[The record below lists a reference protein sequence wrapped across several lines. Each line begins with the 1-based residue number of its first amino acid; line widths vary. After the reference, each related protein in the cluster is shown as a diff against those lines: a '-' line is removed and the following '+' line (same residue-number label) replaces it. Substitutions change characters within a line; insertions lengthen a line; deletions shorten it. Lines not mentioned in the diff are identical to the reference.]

1 MPGDLTG
8 GMSPAVDEM
17 TPAAPTSPSHREG
30 VSMWVWDDEDHI
42 GIPRSGVEALGATWG
57 SSRRAMV
64 NLGLGDGRVAM
75 LRAEVPP
82 HPVTGAD
89 GRPSVFGA
97 GPLRFE
103 CVEPFARWRLRFD
116 GAVPVRDLAEQLAGD
131 RPVAAAK
138 QLVVEVDIDA
148 VMAAPPW
155 VQGSLD
161 PDGRFVPGE
170 HRFEQLFRAT
180 GTVRIDGA
188 TRPFTGGGLR
198 VHRTGS
204 DRGAFDDWF
213 GHCWQSALFPSGRA
227 FGFIHYRARPDGP
240 VRYHEG
246 WLLDGDDVLP
256 AKVIDTPW
264 LTGTQ
269 ASGEDVSF
277 ILRTQNREVRISCE
291 TFVSAFRSP
300 RPIAYG
306 RIAPTLQSGITRCR
320 WDDEAGHGMIER
332 SAHL

>member
-1 MPGDLTG
+1 MA
-8 GMSPAVDEM
+8 PAVDEI

-30 VSMWVWDDEDHI
+30 VSMWIWDDEDRI
-42 GIPRSGVEALGATWG
+42 GIPRSGVESVGTTWD
-57 SSRRAMV
+57 SSRRAMM
-64 NLGLGDGRVAM
+64 NIGLGDGRVAM

-89 GRPSVFGA
+89 GRPRIFGA

-103 CVEPFARWRLRFD
+103 CVEPFARWRLCFD
-116 GAVPVRDLAEQLAGD
+116 GTVPLRNLTEQLAGD
-131 RPVAAAK
+131 PPPVDDA
-138 QLVVEVDIDA
+138 QRLVVELDIDA

-155 VQGSLD
+155 AQGSLD
-161 PDGRFVPGE
+161 PHGRFVPGE

-180 GTVRIDGA
+180 GTVRIDGE
-188 TRPFTGGGLR
+188 TRPFVGGGLR
-198 VHRTGS
+198 VHRTGGN
-204 DRGAFDDWF
+204 RGAFDDWS

-264 LTGTQ
+264 LTATQ

-277 ILRTQNREVRISCE
+277 TLRTPNREVRISCE
-291 TFVSAFRSP
+291 TFVSAFRPP
-300 RPIAYG
+300 RHLADG

-320 WDDEAGHGMIER
+320 WDDEPGHGMIER
-332 SAHL
+332 SAYL